1 MNTFKITLF
10 DGHPILKDGDNIIL
24 LDTGAASTIHSSD
37 QLLFCSDSYTCST
50 NYMGLSANKLSEMIG
65 TKITTLMGTD
75 ILSSYN
81 LMLDYKNRI
90 AQFDKDE
97 IVFEGD
103 ELELNSFMGIPL
115 IELNVDNQTLKFFL
129 DTGAKLSYLS
139 NDYTANYDSVGK
151 QEDFYPGVGKFQTEC
166 FDIQTSSGNQSFN
179 VRYGHLPTL
188 MQETL
193 MLGGTNG
200 IIGSDF
206 FNHFKVAIDFKNNRL
221 KYAKH
226 TG

>member
-1 MNTFKITLF
+1 LF

-24 LDTGAASTIHSSD
+24 IDTGAPSTIHSFE
-37 QLLFCSDSYTCST
+37 QLVFCSDSYTCST

-81 LMLDYKNRI
+81 LMLDYKNGI

-115 IELNVDNQTLKFFL
+115 IELNVDNQGLKFFL
-129 DTGAKLSYLS
+129 DTGAKLSYLA
-139 NDYTANYDSVGK
+139 NAYTANYESIGK

-166 FDIQTSSGNQSFN
+166 FDIQTSLGNQSFN
-179 VRYGHLPTL
+179 VRYGNLPTL
-188 MQETL
+188 MQATL

-206 FNHFKVAIDFKNNRL
+206 FNHFKVVIDFKNNRL

-226 TG
+226 KD